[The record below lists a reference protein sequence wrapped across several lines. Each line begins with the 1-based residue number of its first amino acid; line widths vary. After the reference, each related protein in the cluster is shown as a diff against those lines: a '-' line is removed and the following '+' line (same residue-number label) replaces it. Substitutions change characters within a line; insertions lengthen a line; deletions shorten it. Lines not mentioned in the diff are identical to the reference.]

1 MEQDK
6 ILLRLFTVVARGLR
20 HKHYLHTVTKH
31 KEYMA
36 LVAGVGLD
44 KMLKQYV
51 RREDEVLFNQRV
63 ALTNH
68 IVTAVSENLLDPF
81 YKVPRSN
88 SGRRLLTY
96 DGSENNGE
104 KLKELEG
111 ILTKF
116 WGDESWD
123 DYMATRFVELNSI
136 DPNAFVVFEFGEF
149 DSNRELVQPYPYEVS
164 SSMAIDYKKV
174 NKVLEYLIVKDS
186 HTYKVKKDLG
196 TNINALN
203 TVIPSDKDYKLGE
216 KYTLYTK
223 NATFQLKQV
232 HEKEENGLETITEGV
247 PTKLGADSREFVRLG
262 KAYFILMRFTPHNLN
277 VVPTIQV
284 GYKRDLATHG
294 ETFVAPFHAAV
305 PFLLKTIKTNSEL
318 DLVATLLAFPQQIR
332 RGQPCPDD
340 DCLNGTYDSGA
351 TCNTCGGH
359 GTVVTAAPTAQDA
372 IIVPTA
378 ESKEQLIPL
387 NEYIDYNSP
396 PVDIVE
402 WQDSYIDKLTIRA
415 KKFMYSD
422 GIYSKSRT
430 VKTATEKEIDMDNV
444 YDKLY
449 PFAIK
454 FGKGW
459 RAGVIIIAKL
469 ADRGENLIA
478 RYTFGK
484 DFKQKT
490 LDTLIS
496 DLVVAKET
504 GSPSLV
510 NHLRNDIALII
521 FGENPLEL
529 QRFQLKELH
538 NPFSGKSE
546 KEITALMAGNVVSL
560 KQKVLHANYKTIFD
574 ELEIE
579 YAQNNNGGDFYTL
592 GRLKQREL
600 IYVKVDELIKEIN
613 EENPAP
619 SLDLGE

>member
-1 MEQDK
+1 MDEDK
-6 ILLRLFTVVARGLR
+6 ILIRLFSVVAKKLR
-20 HKHYLHTVTKH
+20 HKRYKHTVDKH

-44 KMLKQYV
+44 DMLKQYV
-51 RREDEVLFNQRV
+51 RREDEILFKQRV
-63 ALTNH
+63 RLTQH
-68 IVTAVSENLLDPF
+68 IVTAVAENLLDPF
-81 YKVPRSN
+81 AKVPRSN

-96 DGSENNGE
+96 ENDKEE
-104 KLKELEG
+104 KLKDLEK
-111 ILTKF
+111 ILFNF
-116 WGDESWD
+116 WGDEQSWD
-123 DYMATRFVELNSI
+123 DYMATRFLELNSI
-136 DPNAFVVFEFGEF
+136 DPNSFVCFEFGDF
-149 DSNRELVQPYPYEVS
+149 DNNRELIKPYPYEVS
-164 SSMAIDYKKV
+164 STMAVDYKKV
-174 NKVLEYLIVKDS
+174 NNVLEYLIAKDS
-186 HTYKVKKDLG
+186 HTYKVKKDLA
-196 TNINALN
+196 TNALLN
-203 TVIPSDKDYKLGE
+203 SVLPNDADYKKGE
-216 KYTLYTK
+216 KFTLYTK

-232 HEKEENGLETITEGV
+232 HEKEENGLENIVEGK
-247 PTKLGADSREFVRLG
+247 PTKLGEEGREFVKLG
-262 KAYFILMRFTPHNLN
+262 GAYYTLHRFTPHNLG
-277 VVPTIQV
+277 VVPLIEI

-294 ETFVAPFHAAV
+294 ETFVAPYHAAI
-305 PFLLKTIKTNSEL
+305 PFLMKTIKTNSEL

-340 DCLNGTYDSGA
+340 SCLNGTYDDGS

-387 NEYIDYNSP
+387 SEYIDYNNP

-430 VKTATEKEIDMDNV
+430 VKTATEVDIDMDNV

-449 PFAIK
+449 PYAIK
-454 FGKGW
+454 FGKSW
-459 RAGVIIIAKL
+459 RAGVIIMAKL
-469 ADRGENLIA
+469 ADREKGLIA
-478 RYTFGK
+478 NYTFGK

-490 LDTLIS
+490 LNTLIG
-496 DLVVAKET
+496 DLVVAKDT

-510 NHLRNDIALII
+510 KHLRDDIALII

-529 QRFQLKELH
+529 QRYQLKELH
-538 NPFSGKSE
+538 NPFSGKTE
-546 KEITALMAGNVVSL
+546 KEITLLMSGNLVSL
-560 KQKVLHANYKTIFD
+560 KQKVLHANYKVIFD

-579 YAQNNNGGDFYTL
+579 YAKANNGGDFYQL

-600 IYVKVDELIKEIN
+600 IYAKVDKLIAEIA
-613 EENPAP
+613 EENPDP
-619 SLDLGE
+619 VLDLGE